1 LTKSVLADTNGRM
14 GRPPLNVKETK
25 VRLTDEQRSRIEK
38 QSGNYG
44 MAKWIRDAINEKL
57 DRDEATKE

>member
-1 LTKSVLADTNGRM
+1 MTDLDQAGTTTRM

-25 VRLTDEQRSRIEK
+25 IRLTEEQRARIEK
-38 QSGNYG
+38 QAGNYG

-57 DRDEATKE
+57 DRDEAPNK